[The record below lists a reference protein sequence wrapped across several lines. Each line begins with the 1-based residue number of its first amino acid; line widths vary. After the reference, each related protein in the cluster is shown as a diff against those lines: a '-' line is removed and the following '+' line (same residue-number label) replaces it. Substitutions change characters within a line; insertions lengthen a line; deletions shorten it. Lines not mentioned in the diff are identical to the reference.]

1 MTVFIIAEAGV
12 NHNGSLET
20 AMGLVDAASNAGC
33 DAVKFQTF
41 KTEEL
46 VTKSVLKANYQAL
59 NTLKPGTQFDMLKE
73 LELGEN
79 DHRTLFSYCRQKG
92 IMFMSTPFDEE
103 SADFLDELGMEIF
116 KVPSGEIT
124 NRLFLKHIARKK
136 KPMILSTGMSTLKE
150 VEEAVGWILE
160 EDNMG
165 LALLHCTSCYP
176 AQYKDVNLKA
186 INTLR
191 NHFDMEVGYS
201 DHTIGTE
208 IAMGAVAIGA
218 KIIEKHITLNRS
230 MEGPDHKC
238 SLEPDELGKM
248 VYAIRNIEKA
258 LGDGIKRPME
268 NELEIR
274 NLARKYIVA
283 KKHISKGQRITSD
296 VISFK
301 RSGGGLEPKY
311 IEKILG
317 SIAAKEIE
325 EGAIIKERDFYTTT
339 CCYED

>member
-20 AMGLVDAASNAGC
+20 AMGLVDAAFNAGC

-41 KTEEL
+41 KTEDI
-46 VTKSVLKANYQAL
+46 VTKNVLKANYQAL
-59 NTLKPGTQFDMLKE
+59 NTFKPGTQFDMLKE

-79 DHRTLFSYCRQKG
+79 DHRALFSYCRQKG
-92 IMFMSTPFDEE
+92 IRFMSTPFDEE

-124 NRLFLKHIARKK
+124 NRLFLKHISRKK
-136 KPMILSTGMSTLKE
+136 KPIILSTGMSTLKE
-150 VEEAVGWILE
+150 VEEAVEWILE
-160 EDNMG
+160 EDNMD

-191 NHFDMEVGYS
+191 NHFDLEVGYS
-201 DHTIGTE
+201 DHTLGTE

-218 KIIEKHITLNRS
+218 QIIEKHITLDRS

-248 VYAIRNIEKA
+248 VYAIRNIEEA

-283 KKHISKGQRITSD
+283 KKHISKGQSITFD

-301 RSGGGLEPKY
+301 RAGGGLEPKY

-325 EGAIIKERDFYTTT
+325 EGAIIKEIDFHTAMY
-339 CCYED
+339 CYED